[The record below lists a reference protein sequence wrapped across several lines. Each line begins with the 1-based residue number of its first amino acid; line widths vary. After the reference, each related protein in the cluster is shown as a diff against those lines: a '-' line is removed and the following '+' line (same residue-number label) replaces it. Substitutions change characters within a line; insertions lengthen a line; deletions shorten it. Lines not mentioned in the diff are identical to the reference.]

1 MTDYGIPDNILFG
14 NACITDIQCYNNF
27 RWQKAK
33 FGDHTYVQKMKGK
46 RPVGATHAGK
56 RPKTAPQSFQDRWK
70 TEKVRKCFIGI
81 LKYTLLMKHKKC
93 KQLQLYITSLSD
105 IQNSTLKVI

>member
-1 MTDYGIPDNILFG
+1 MESNNILFG
-14 NACITDIQCYNNF
+14 NTCITYIQCYFSF
-27 RWQKAK
+27 RWLKAK
-33 FGDHTYVQKMKGK
+33 FGDHSYVQKMKGK

-70 TEKVRKCFIGI
+70 TEKVSKCFFGI
-81 LKYTLLMKHKKC
+81 LEYTLLTKYKKC
-93 KQLQLYITSLSD
+93 KRLQLYITSISD